1 MPISLLMPA
10 LSPTMT
16 EGTLARWLKKEGD
29 PVEPGDLLAEIETD
43 KATMEFEAVDS
54 GILGKILVPAGTNGV
69 KVNSIIGLILE
80 EGEELGEI
88 PSQVENNS
96 AAEEIILEEKAVN
109 QERIIASPLAK
120 NLAKEA
126 GIDLSTIEGSGPY
139 GRIVKRDLEQ
149 IKAPEVK
156 SIEAKVIP
164 QNPPQVLAVIT
175 SPSPV
180 MPVSKMRQ
188 VIADRLLESKRNIP
202 HFYLTLDCNVTEL
215 LAFREKTNQEL
226 SSVNKKISIN
236 DLVVRASALALQDL
250 PGLNSSWQ
258 EGQIIQNTS
267 VDISVAVALQEGLIT
282 PIVKEANNKSLTALS
297 DEIKQL
303 VIKAKE
309 NRLKPEEFQGG
320 GLTISNLGSYGI
332 DQFFAIINLPQ
343 AAIVAVGSVIKKPI
357 VLGDL
362 VVIGDMMTI
371 SLSCDHRL
379 VDGALAASFLS
390 KIKLYLEKPFLLV

>member
-69 KVNSIIGLILE
+69 KVNSTIGLILE
-80 EGEELGEI
+80 EGEELGDI
-88 PSQVENNS
+88 PSQVEDTS
-96 AAEEIILEEKAVN
+96 SAEEIMLEEKAVH

-126 GIDLSTIEGSGPY
+126 NIDLSTIEGSGPY
-139 GRIVKRDLEQ
+139 GRIIKRDLEQ

-156 SIEAKVIP
+156 IIETKVMP
-164 QNPPQVLAVIT
+164 QKPPQAPVDIPA
-175 SPSPV
+175 PGPV

-215 LAFREKTNQEL
+215 LAFREKTNQALL
-226 SSVNKKISIN
+226 SLNKKISIN
-236 DLVVRASALALQDL
+236 DLVVRAAALALQDF
-250 PGLNSSWQ
+250 PGLNASWQ
-258 EGQIIQNTS
+258 EGQIIQNSS
-267 VDISVAVALQEGLIT
+267 VDLSVAVALQEGLIT

-303 VIKAKE
+303 AIKAKE

-320 GLTISNLGSYGI
+320 GLTVSNLGAYGI
-332 DQFFAIINLPQ
+332 DQFFAIINPPQ

>member
-236 DLVVRASALALQDL
+236 DLVVRASALALQDF